1 MNSQG
6 ELVIVN
12 LIIFGISIA
21 FDILIGEYPNK
32 IHPTVWF
39 GKIIGFFDNI
49 YKRKNNKIDFVAG
62 VFSALVV
69 ILFALILSFIPKYLP
84 YYLSLI
90 LQIYFLKSTFSI
102 RSLGEHIKNTIK
114 EDIEEQRTYVQRVV
128 SRDVKNLDRVHLN
141 SAAIESLAE
150 NINDAIVAPIFYFLI
165 FGLLGALIYRAINT
179 MDAMVGYKKPRYLYF
194 GKFAARCDDVL
205 NFIPSRIT
213 VLLFIPLN
221 PKKVINYWRMARYK
235 INGDKPIAA
244 MSAVLGVMLEKKG
257 VYKFKGRNPN
267 LHDIEKAIKISYIV
281 TAEWVIIASLVMWVI
296 G

>member
-1 MNSQG
+1 MN
-6 ELVIVN
+6 VN
-12 LIIFGISIA
+12 LIIFGVSVA

-49 YKRKNNKIDFVAG
+49 YTRINKKIDFTAG
-62 VFSALVV
+62 FFSALIV
-69 ILFALILSFIPKYLP
+69 ILFALILSFIPRFIP
-84 YYLSLI
+84 YYLSII

-102 RSLGEHIKNTIK
+102 RSLANHIKSTIK
-114 EDIEEQRTYVQRVV
+114 EDIEEQRVYVQRIV
-128 SRDVKNLDRVHLN
+128 SRDVKNLDREHLN

-150 NINDAIVAPIFYFLI
+150 NINDAIVAPILYFLI
-165 FGLLGALIYRAINT
+165 FGLSGALIYRAINT
-179 MDAMVGYKKPRYLYF
+179 MDAMIGYKKPRYLYF

-205 NFIPSRIT
+205 NFIPSRLT

-221 PKKVINYWRMARYK
+221 PKKVINYWRRARYK

-257 VYKFKGRNPN
+257 IYKFEGRNPK
-267 LHDIEKAIKISYIV
+267 LKDIERAIKISYIV
-281 TAEWVIIASLVMWVI
+281 TAEWIIIATLVILVI
-296 G
+296 PWSFGI